1 MYQLDKQKILTHT
14 INLSSLKKMKNCLHI
29 GLCLGMEI
37 ERTERRKKVKSR
49 EIFHTIYANIL
60 ACNMSFQQSC
70 IILKETKLFMWRLS
84 KFDDLLFFFFKPA
97 LYFIPMKDSN
107 YLLNAESWLR
117 ALCILHPALSIILR
131 QLWKIIIYSC

>member
-37 ERTERRKKVKSR
+37 ERTERRNKVKSR
-49 EIFHTIYANIL
+49 EIFHTIHANIL

-84 KFDDLLFFFFKPA
+84 KFDDLLFFFFQASLVFYPHER
-97 LYFIPMKDSN
+97 F
-107 YLLNAESWLR
+107 
-117 ALCILHPALSIILR
+117 
-131 QLWKIIIYSC
+131 QLPVKCRELIKGTVYSPSSSVNNT

>member
-1 MYQLDKQKILTHT
+1 
-14 INLSSLKKMKNCLHI
+14 
-29 GLCLGMEI
+29 MEI
-37 ERTERRKKVKSR
+37 ERTERRNKVKSR

-84 KFDDLLFFFFKPA
+84 KFDDLLFFFFFKPA

-107 YLLNAESWLR
+107 YLLNAES
-117 ALCILHPALSIILR
+117 
-131 QLWKIIIYSC
+131 